1 MLAVNLNS
9 PGRIV
14 AYLIAGVAAGI
25 SNGIAG
31 GGTFITFPTLLAAG
45 IPALQ
50 ANVTSSVGVVASYTG
65 GLGGFRRQLA
75 TQGRAI
81 AELIPGSILGVALG
95 TEILLHSSSAAF
107 RSIVPWLILIGTL
120 LFAAA
125 PWLTSR
131 LAHRTTH
138 GQRKAALQ
146 VGNVAIA
153 IYGGYFGAGVGIL
166 LLALFALTLDGDM
179 ATYQGLRS
187 AISIIMNGTAAIIFS
202 LRGHLVGSAV
212 GCLLIGTLIGG
223 ILGTL
228 LIQRLSVKVV
238 RGLIVA
244 TGLATVVRLFTA

>member
-1 MLAVNLNS
+1 MLAVDLNS

-14 AYLIAGVAAGI
+14 AYLLAGLGAGI

-50 ANVTSSVGVVASYTG
+50 ANVTSSVGVVASYAG
-65 GLGGFRRQLA
+65 GLGGFRRQVA
-75 TQGRAI
+75 TQGRQI
-81 AELIPGSILGVALG
+81 ARLVPGSIVGVAVG

-107 RSIVPWLILIGTL
+107 RSIVPWLILIGTV

-125 PWLTSR
+125 PIITQR

-138 GQRKAALQ
+138 GQRHLALQ
-146 VGNVAIA
+146 VGNFAIA
-153 IYGGYFGAGVGIL
+153 VYGGYFGAGVGIL
-166 LLALFALTLDGDM
+166 LLALFALTLDSDM
-179 ATYQGLRS
+179 ATHQGLRS
-187 AISIIMNGTAAIIFS
+187 AISLIMNGTAALIFT

-212 GCLLIGTLIGG
+212 LCLLIGTLAGG
-223 ILGTL
+223 MLGTV
-228 LIQRLSVKVV
+228 LIKRLSPQWV

-244 TGLATVVRLFTA
+244 TGLITVVRLLSA